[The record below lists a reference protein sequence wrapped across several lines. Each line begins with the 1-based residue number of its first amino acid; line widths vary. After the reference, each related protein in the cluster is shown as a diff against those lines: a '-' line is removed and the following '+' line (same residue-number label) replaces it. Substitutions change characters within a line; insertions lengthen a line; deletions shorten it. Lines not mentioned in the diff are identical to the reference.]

1 MRPVYTQD
9 CKSTRSY
16 DRCTVYVKKAFKKLG
31 LEVQPLSRL
40 KLKDM
45 AISDSNSESL

>member
-16 DRCTVYVKKAFKKLG
+16 DRCTCKKSLKLG
-31 LEVQPLSRL
+31 LEVQRPLSRL

-45 AISDSNSESL
+45 AISDSDSESL